1 MFSSHYSFVSW
12 LFVSL
17 VLIVYVC
24 IVLGDPLLVF
34 GCSAQIN
41 FMEVWHLH
49 LLAQMQVDLVDDEED
64 ELFVQN
70 LLTQIE
76 NAFKQ

>member
-1 MFSSHYSFVSW
+1 MFFSHYSFVSW

-17 VLIVYVC
+17 VLIVYVY

-34 GCSAQIN
+34 GCSTQIN
-41 FMEVWHLH
+41 YMEVWHLH
-49 LLAQMQVDLVDDEED
+49 PLAQMQVDLVDDEED
-64 ELFVQN
+64 KLLVQN

-76 NAFKQ
+76 NVSKQ